1 MSRWIQ
7 PSAENPAFEWLA
19 FFLFLL
25 LLSVCLLGVVVWL
38 KTKRP
43 GTRHKRKRKHR
54 HHRHH
59 HTSSLPP
66 VRPVPH
72 ELPPKREPNPP
83 PAT

>member
-25 LLSVCLLGVVVWL
+25 LLSVCLLGVVV
-38 KTKRP
+38 
-43 GTRHKRKRKHR
+43 KHR

-59 HTSSLPP
+59 HASSLPP
-66 VRPVPH
+66 VRPVPR